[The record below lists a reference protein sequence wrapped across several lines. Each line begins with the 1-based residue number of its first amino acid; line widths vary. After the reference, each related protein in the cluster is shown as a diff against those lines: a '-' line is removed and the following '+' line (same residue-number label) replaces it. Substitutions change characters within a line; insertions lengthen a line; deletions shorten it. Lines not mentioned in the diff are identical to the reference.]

1 MKSVLIFLAIAAII
15 VCTAGCTSP
24 SSPPA
29 SSLPGAQNALPM
41 NGSTVLGT
49 GSHTTLV
56 SLNSFEVTPPGPDG
70 NQTITIY
77 VAAKNT
83 GNDSVRYIWFS
94 KITDI
99 NGKTYGGIGVSH
111 GGHGARTAAIQPNNT
126 EAARD
131 YVMTDSAQDLA
142 TINKGAL
149 LDVYFM
155 EQKDNVTQAQVPD
168 YHVTWKLDPDSIPGE
183 LPGSF

>member
-1 MKSVLIFLAIAAII
+1 MKTLLIFLAIALM
-15 VCTAGCTSP
+15 VCIAGCTS
-24 SSPPA
+24 SPP
-29 SSLPGAQNALPM
+29 PQNALPM
-41 NGSTVLGT
+41 NGSTVLGS
-49 GSHTTLV
+49 GNHTTLV
-56 SLNSFEVTPPGPDG
+56 SINSFEVTPPGIDG

-83 GNDSVRYIWFS
+83 GTDPVRYIWFS
-94 KITDI
+94 QITDAS
-99 NGKTYGGIGVSH
+99 GKTYGGIGVSH
-111 GGHGARTAAIQPNNT
+111 SGHGARTAEIQPNTT

-131 YVMTDSAQDLA
+131 YVVTGSAADLQ
-142 TINKGAL
+142 TINKGGAF

-183 LPGSF
+183 LPGAF